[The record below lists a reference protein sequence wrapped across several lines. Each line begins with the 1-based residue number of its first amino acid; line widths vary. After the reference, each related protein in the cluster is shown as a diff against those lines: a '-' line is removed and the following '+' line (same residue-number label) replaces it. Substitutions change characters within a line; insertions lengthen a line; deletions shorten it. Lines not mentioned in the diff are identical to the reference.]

1 MKNRAKVIIG
11 DSRFMKE
18 LGDEEVDLIVTSPP
32 YWHIKDYGITGQIGY
47 GQSLHEYLK
56 DLYYVWKECYRVL
69 RKGGRLCINIGDQF
83 ARSIIY
89 GRYKVIPIHAELITQ
104 CEQIGFDFMGSII
117 WQKKTTMNTTGGAT
131 VMGSFPY
138 PPNGI
143 VEIDYEF
150 IHIFKK
156 PGKGKRVPKDIKEAS
171 KLTKEEWKEYFSGH
185 WHFGGAKQI
194 RHEAMFPDELP
205 KRLIKMFTFI
215 GDTVLDP
222 FLGSGTT
229 VKVALELER
238 NAIGYEINKD
248 FLEIIKEKIGMKESL
263 PGFRDDILIIERKG
277 EKLELPPVDY
287 TPRIQNAKP
296 QIDPKK
302 FNFKGNR
309 LYKVIEIVDENTIKL
324 DTGLTVKFLGVRIN
338 KKEDTIR
345 YLRDYIL
352 GKNVFLSFHD
362 NEVINEN
369 TVMAYVYLKNKIFVN
384 AYLIKS
390 GLAVPDFS
398 VDHKYKGKFV

>member
-1 MKNRAKVIIG
+1 MKNQAKVIIG
-11 DSRFMKE
+11 DSRLMKE
-18 LGDEEVDLIVTSPP
+18 VRDEEVDLIVTSPP
-32 YWHIKDYGITGQIGY
+32 YWHIKDYGIRGQIGY

-69 RKGGRLCINIGDQF
+69 SKGGRLCINIGDQF

-89 GRYKVIPIHAELITQ
+89 GRYKIIPIHAEFIAQ

-185 WHFGGAKQI
+185 WHFGGTKQI
-194 RHEAMFPDELP
+194 KHEAMFPDELP

-229 VKVALELER
+229 VKVALELKR

-263 PGFRDDILIIERKG
+263 PGFHDHILIIERKG

-287 TPRIQNAKP
+287 TPRIQDAKP

-324 DTGLTVKFLGVRIN
+324 DTGLTVKFLGVRIS

-345 YLRDYIL
+345 YLQDYIL
-352 GKNVFLSFHD
+352 GKNVFLKFHD

-398 VDHKYKGKFV
+398 VDHKYKGKFI

>member
-1 MKNRAKVIIG
+1 
-11 DSRFMKE
+11 
-18 LGDEEVDLIVTSPP
+18 
-32 YWHIKDYGITGQIGY
+32 
-47 GQSLHEYLK
+47 
-56 DLYYVWKECYRVL
+56 
-69 RKGGRLCINIGDQF
+69 
-83 ARSIIY
+83 
-89 GRYKVIPIHAELITQ
+89 
-104 CEQIGFDFMGSII
+104 
-117 WQKKTTMNTTGGAT
+117 
-131 VMGSFPY
+131 
-138 PPNGI
+138 
-143 VEIDYEF
+143 
-150 IHIFKK
+150 
-156 PGKGKRVPKDIKEAS
+156 
-171 KLTKEEWKEYFSGH
+171 
-185 WHFGGAKQI
+185 
-194 RHEAMFPDELP
+194 
-205 KRLIKMFTFI
+205 
-215 GDTVLDP
+215 
-222 FLGSGTT
+222 
-229 VKVALELER
+229 
-238 NAIGYEINKD
+238 D